1 MAKFYKHTNKVDCY
15 QMAAFYDLQQQIK
28 SNDGITK
35 HWAEPQQ
42 DAAGDW
48 YLQKPDHL
56 ECSAVIECF
65 PGVVIVDGADV
76 TWPEPEEPEITSS

>member
-15 QMAAFYDLQQQIK
+15 RMAAFYDLQQQIK

-35 HWAEPQQ
+35 HWAQPQQ

-56 ECSAVIECF
+56 ERDRDWE
-65 PGVVIVDGADV
+65 
-76 TWPEPEEPEITSS
+76 T